1 MEHPQIISPISAL
14 EFKKKEAMQKIFDD
28 IEALQSEGLGIER
41 LAAAQRLYE
50 EAKGGDYRREQ
61 ALAKLVEYYTFE
73 LESAQEIRNR
83 ANEIIR
89 IYPEAVGRLG
99 FKEAAN
105 DSSFNATSA
114 NEQKYNVA

>member
-1 MEHPQIISPISAL
+1 MEQPQIISPISSL
-14 EFKKKEAMQKIFDD
+14 EFKKKEAMQEVFNE
-28 IEALQSEGLGIER
+28 IEAIQSEDLGIER
-41 LAAAQRLYE
+41 LAAVQKLYE

-61 ALAKLVEYYTFE
+61 ALAKLVEYYRFE
-73 LESAQEIRNR
+73 LESAQELQNR

-105 DSSFNATSA
+105 DSSFITSD
-114 NEQKYNVA
+114 NDQKYNVA